1 MSSKL
6 SKLIDRHLDFY
17 KRSEKTQFDKSRR
30 FYRGDF
36 FSSGDSD
43 LGSSRMDSYLCSKN
57 LIYAIADTAVS
68 ALLGPNP
75 TVAAVARTPKSQ
87 DSATSVTG
95 LLEYIFRV
103 NRFRRKAATALID
116 AVLCKR
122 GIFKTGWDAP

>member
-17 KRSEKTQFDKSRR
+17 KRSEKVQFDKARR

-36 FSSGDSD
+36 FTASDSD
-43 LGSSRMDSYLCSKN
+43 VNTSKMNSFLCSKN

-75 TVAAVARTPKSQ
+75 TVAAIARTPNSQ
-87 DSATSVTG
+87 DSAPSVTG
-95 LLEYIFRV
+95 LLDYIFRT
-103 NRFRRKAATALID
+103 N
-116 AVLCKR
+116 
-122 GIFKTGWDAP
+122 